1 MLTERHDF
9 HGAATEI
16 FSYAWAMPKLVL
28 AYSGGLDTTTAIKW
42 LNVEQGYDVI
52 ALNIDV
58 GKSREQPVV
67 ESRAIAAGALKVRV
81 IDAKEDFL
89 RYFAFPALAAGAIYQ
104 DAYPLAT
111 ALARPLLAKLLVDVA
126 HEEGADA
133 VAHGCTGKGN
143 DQVRFDVGIQTL
155 DAKLKIVAPT
165 RENAMPRDFQID
177 YLKKH
182 GIDIPW
188 GDKGPFSIDENL
200 WGRSC
205 EAGALE
211 DPWAEPP
218 PEAYEWTRSP
228 EDAPSTPSY
237 IEIGYQ
243 HGMPITLDGQ
253 EISPLAI
260 VTHLNDLGGLH
271 GVGRI
276 DHIEDRLVG
285 IKSREIYESPAAVI
299 LHAAHRALEGMSLS
313 KQQIKLKKYVAQ
325 EYAELIY
332 NGLWFSAHHQDI
344 AAYVASTQ
352 RHVSGTIRLR
362 LQRGSATVVGRKA
375 DESLY
380 DRGLATYDSGDT
392 YDQTAA
398 IGFINI
404 WGLQTRTQAR
414 QQLLTPGADTLR
426 IAMPKEDLT

>member
-1 MLTERHDF
+1 
-9 HGAATEI
+9 
-16 FSYAWAMPKLVL
+16 MPKLVL

-42 LNVEQGYDVI
+42 LSVEKGWDVI

-67 ESRAIAAGALKVRV
+67 ESRGMAAGALKVRV
-81 IDAKEDFL
+81 IDGKEDFL

-126 HEEGADA
+126 HEEGAAA

-155 DAKLKIVAPT
+155 DPSLKIVAPT
-165 RENAMPRDFQID
+165 REYAMARDYQID
-177 YLKKH
+177 YLNKH

-188 GDKGPFSIDENL
+188 GDKGPFSIDENI

-205 EAGALE
+205 EAGVLE
-211 DPWAEPP
+211 DPWVEPP
-218 PEAYEWTRSP
+218 SEAYEWTRSA
-228 EDAPSTPSY
+228 EDAPSTPAY
-237 IEIGYQ
+237 IEIGYV
-243 HGMPITLDGQ
+243 HGMPITLDGA
-253 EISPLAI
+253 EMAP
-260 VTHLNDLGGLH
+260 VTMVERLNELGGIH

-285 IKSREIYESPAAVI
+285 IKSREVYESPAAVI

-313 KQQIKLKKYVAQ
+313 KQQIKLKKYIAQ

-380 DRGLATYDSGDT
+380 DIGLATYGSGGDT

-398 IGFINI
+398 VGFISI

-414 QQLLTPGADTLR
+414 KQLLADLPQALK
-426 IAMPKEDLT
+426 IAMPREDAS